1 MTSSIDP
8 RQATAEAVIDALE
21 QLTFLAG
28 EWQADGPRQ
37 PAPKTI
43 WAAIS
48 MKGKAGFG
56 HFAVVAPE
64 PLARKMASGVLG
76 IGADAVS
83 EGQLFDTVREL
94 VNTACG
100 TLARHLGE
108 EAGYS
113 LGLPEDGWGAPP
125 PKGDV
130 IADEV
135 LDVDGEQLVVRVEAA

>member
-1 MTSSIDP
+1 MTTPIDP
-8 RQATAEAVIDALE
+8 REATAEAVIDALE
-21 QLTFLAG
+21 QLMFLAG
-28 EWQADGPRQ
+28 EWRPDAQREPE
-37 PAPKTI
+37 PKTL
-43 WAAIS
+43 WASIT

-76 IGADAVS
+76 VGPEAVS
-83 EGQLFDTVREL
+83 ESQIFDTVREL

-113 LGLPEDGWGAPP
+113 LGLPEAGYGAPP
-125 PKGDV
+125 PKGAV
-130 IADEV
+130 MANEV
-135 LDVDGEQLVVRVEAA
+135 LDVDGEQLVVLVEAV